1 MSQRDFYKL
10 PYRPEI
16 GCVLLVVLMALMCLT
31 PFLFIEAMR
40 GALDNLHLHASAAA
54 AVIFG
59 ILIGGFVNFPVARIE
74 RGLDQPPPLH
84 RVYTSMGWIPVLA
97 RQPTQTI
104 IAVNLG
110 GCILP
115 VLIALYEL
123 PYVFGHSQGAVVA
136 LVVAVSVN
144 VGLCYFLARPM
155 PGIGIAMPAFASPAA
170 AIGVTW
176 LLLWPVAF
184 DDVRAPVAFVAG
196 ISGPL
201 IGADLLH
208 LRHFARLSAGVVSIG
223 GAGTFDGIVISGMLA
238 ALLTS
243 RPG

>member
-16 GCVLLVVLMALMCLT
+16 GCVLLVVLMALMCVF
-31 PFLFIEAMR
+31 PFVLFDFMN
-40 GALDNLHLHASAAA
+40 GALQKLHLQPSIALLA
-54 AVIFG
+54 IFG
-59 ILIGGFVNFPVARIE
+59 ILIGGLVNVPVSRIE
-74 RGLDQPPPLH
+74 RGFDQS
-84 RVYTSMGWIPVLA
+84 SMGWIPVVG

-110 GCILP
+110 GCVLP

-123 PYVFGHSQGAVVA
+123 RYIFGHSQSAMLA

-155 PGIGIAMPAFASPAA
+155 PGIGIAMPAFASPAV
-170 AIGVTW
+170 AIGVAW
-176 LLLWPVAF
+176 LLLWPNAF

-238 ALLTS
+238 ALLT
-243 RPG
+243 